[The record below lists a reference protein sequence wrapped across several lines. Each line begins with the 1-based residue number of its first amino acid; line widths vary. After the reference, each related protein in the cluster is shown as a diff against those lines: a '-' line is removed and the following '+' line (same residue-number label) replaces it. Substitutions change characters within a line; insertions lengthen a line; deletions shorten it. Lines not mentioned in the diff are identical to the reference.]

1 MKQACEHCK
10 VIFSPMAPGERFCCG
25 GCQAVAGLLARE
37 GLEEFYRR
45 RDAPGQPVGELP
57 QVNVSWAKDAQ
68 AAAEAEAEADSVTPA
83 GGHLRIEV
91 EGMTC
96 AGCAWLIECLFNRE
110 KGANRAAVSLTGGY
124 LDMWWKKDA
133 GFRLADFITRL
144 AGYGYRAKAYRRSRI
159 RAVLAPHGYFAMG
172 LIFSLNAGF
181 LIWLNRLS
189 QQEGQAETSLRIVL
203 NGLLVVSLFAGAACW
218 LIWVYRLR
226 RKRIGKGA
234 VA

>member
-1 MKQACEHCK
+1 MKQACEHCG
-10 VIFSPMAPGERFCCG
+10 VIFSPKVPGERFCCG
-25 GCQAVAGLLARE
+25 GCEAVAGLLARE

-45 RDAPGQPVGELP
+45 RDAPSQPVGELP
-57 QVNVSWAKDAQ
+57 QVNVSWAMAAQ
-68 AAAEAEAEADSVTPA
+68 AEAEAGSGTAA

-110 KGANRAAVSLTGGY
+110 TGANRGAVSLTGGY

-133 GFRLADFITRL
+133 GFNMADFITRL
-144 AGYGYRAKAYRRSRI
+144 AGYGYRAKAYRRSRF
-159 RAVLAPHGYFAMG
+159 RAVPAPHGYFAMG

-189 QQEGQAETSLRIVL
+189 QQEGQAEPSLRIVL
-203 NGLLVVSLFAGAACW
+203 NGLLAVSLLAGAACW
-218 LIWVYRLR
+218 LVWASRLR
-226 RKRIGKGA
+226 RKGIDKGA